1 MVCSARKGICT
12 LGASGAMSSTVES
25 PSCHVC
31 WRGELAVVGVIRLYT
46 DGENSLGCKA
56 CRHILGNRFD
66 VVL

>member
-12 LGASGAMSSTVES
+12 VGASGAMSSTVES

-31 WRGELAVVGVIRLYT
+31 WRGEPAGVGVISLYT
-46 DGENSLGCKA
+46 DGENGLECKA
-56 CRHILGNRFD
+56 WLHILGDGFD